1 MISSAV
7 LIDMDGTLVD
17 SEPSWLASETE
28 LMAEF
33 GYQWR
38 VQDQANCLGGPLDRV
53 GNYMSD
59 LVGGIKTGQ
68 FFTNS
73 LIELVAARFQ
83 LGLNLMPGSLE
94 LLENLNSLNIPMALV
109 SASPRV
115 LVQSAIDALPTPF
128 FQVSIS
134 NSDVRNSK
142 PHPEPFLTA
151 AALLGKP
158 ISACLILEDSWTGV
172 SSAIASG
179 ARVVAIPHLVVIP
192 AHPQVRQIPS
202 LRNHTL
208 SSLDAL
214 FF

>member
-17 SEPSWLASETE
+17 SEPSWLAGETE

-38 VQDQANCLGGPLDRV
+38 TQDQANCLGGPLDRV

-59 LVGGIKTGQ
+59 LVGGIKSGQ
-68 FFTNS
+68 FFTDS

-94 LLENLNSLNIPMALV
+94 LLENLHSLDIPMALV

-115 LVQSAIDALPTPF
+115 LVQSAINALPKPF

-134 NSDVRNSK
+134 SSDVLNTK
-142 PHPEPFLTA
+142 PHPEPFLNA
-151 AALLGKP
+151 ASLLGKP
-158 ISACLILEDSWTGV
+158 IATCLILEDSWTGV

-179 ARVVAIPHLVVIP
+179 ARVVAIPHLVAIP

-202 LRNHTL
+202 LRNQTL